1 MADSKDP
8 GVPSPAGR
16 SKTKDSTDSTGTGN
30 KITISIRTL
39 DGKTTK
45 IEADRSWSVQQ
56 LKAAFGEYRGQDFS
70 RVNMHYKG
78 KRLKDDLKIEAYN
91 IDSGNKQ

>member
-8 GVPSPAGR
+8 GPPLPASR
-16 SKTKDSTDSTGTGN
+16 SKGKETSSSDSATGN

-45 IEADRSWSVQQ
+45 IVADRSWSIQQ

-91 IDSGNKQ
+91 IDSG